1 MKKFI
6 IIGDDKDLICI
17 DELQAVT
24 FGKEKHEIP
33 VRFWFKGFYL
43 DYVDISEE
51 EKEEIR
57 SLFKEH
63 VIAEITGKRREVKIE
78 KKENKNDSRKN

>member
-6 IIGDDKDLICI
+6 IIGEDKDLICI
-17 DELQAVT
+17 DEIQAIT
-24 FGKEKHEIP
+24 FGKNKYEVP

-43 DYVDISEE
+43 DYVDVSEE

-57 SLFKEH
+57 NLLRNY
-63 VIAEITGKRREVKIE
+63 VIIEITGKRREVKIE
-78 KKENKNDSRKN
+78 KREENKK

>member
-6 IIGDDKDLICI
+6 IVGEDRDLICI
-17 DELQAVT
+17 DELQAIT
-24 FGKEKHEIP
+24 FGKGKYEIP

-43 DYVDISEE
+43 DYVDVSEE

-57 SLFKEH
+57 NLLKDYIIIE
-63 VIAEITGKRREVKIE
+63 IAGKRREVKIE
-78 KKENKNDSRKN
+78 KKEENKK